1 MPKKIDKMDNDPCSV
16 IEKISSSQVARR
28 LAEYCREKN
37 LDPRV
42 IATLSPQDL
51 KDFIEIEPEQSVS
64 LLRKLQDALGVEVII
79 GGPVKQVMERK
90 KSMKVMKT
98 RVAEFDEKTP
108 WGGVRFGVI
117 YGFAGEYG
125 TGKSLMAMQIALYA
139 AAEGNRVVYVYTE
152 GQYNEITF
160 KRIKAR
166 AAQELDASE
175 DQIDENMEIYE
186 VVNSL
191 ALQQLIV
198 RLPST
203 VNVLIVDSI
212 IEPFRAEYKGRE
224 QLSVRQQDL
233 HYTVNLIKRR
243 CTTFNMLAI
252 VTNQVMDVP
261 EVFMMGVKKMAG
273 GNVVAHNIDYIFF
286 MYKPNKKK
294 EEGVMY
300 PHDVPGMSP
309 NVEIRYTIQDDGLH

>member
-1 MPKKIDKMDNDPCSV
+1 MPKKMDDDPCSV
-16 IEKISSSQVARR
+16 IEKISSSQAARR

-64 LLRKLQDALGVEVII
+64 LLRKLQDALGVDVVI
-79 GGPVKQVMERK
+79 GGPVKHVMERK

-108 WGGVRFGVI
+108 WGGVRFGAI

-125 TGKSLMAMQIALYA
+125 TGKSLMAMQTALYA
-139 AAEGNRVVYVYTE
+139 AAEGNRVVYIYTE
-152 GQYNEITF
+152 GQFNEVPF

-166 AAQELDASE
+166 VAQELNVSE

-198 RLPST
+198 RIPST
-203 VNVLIVDSI
+203 VNVLVVDSI

-243 CTTFNMLAI
+243 CTAFNMLAV

-273 GNVVAHNIDYIFF
+273 GNVVAHTVDYIFF

-309 NVEIRYTIQDDGLH
+309 TTEIHYIIKDDGLY

>member
-1 MPKKIDKMDNDPCSV
+1 MPKKMDDDPCSV
-16 IEKISSSQVARR
+16 IEKISSSQAARR

-79 GGPVKQVMERK
+79 GGPVKHVMERK

-108 WGGVRFGVI
+108 WGGVRFGAI

-139 AAEGNRVVYVYTE
+139 AAEGNRVVYIYTE
-152 GQYNEITF
+152 GQFNEVTF

-166 AAQELDASE
+166 VAQELNVSE

-198 RLPST
+198 RIPST
-203 VNVLIVDSI
+203 VNVLVVDSI

-243 CTTFNMLAI
+243 CTAFNMLAI

-261 EVFMMGVKKMAG
+261 EIFMTGVKKMAG

-294 EEGVMY
+294 EEGIMY

-309 NVEIRYTIQDDGLH
+309 TTEIHYIIKDDGLY

>member
-1 MPKKIDKMDNDPCSV
+1 MPKKMDDDPCSV
-16 IEKISSSQVARR
+16 IEKISSSQAARR

-79 GGPVKQVMERK
+79 GGPVKHVMERK

-108 WGGVRFGVI
+108 WGGVRFGAI

-139 AAEGNRVVYVYTE
+139 AAEGNRVVYIYTE
-152 GQYNEITF
+152 GQFNEVTF

-166 AAQELDASE
+166 VAQELNVSE

-198 RLPST
+198 RIPST
-203 VNVLIVDSI
+203 VNVLVVDSI

-243 CTTFNMLAI
+243 CTAFNMLAV

-273 GNVVAHNIDYIFF
+273 GNVVAHTVDYIFF

-309 NVEIRYTIQDDGLH
+309 TTEIHYIIKDDGLY